1 MAACMLSLPPPSVSE
16 VCSTSQKALTNI
28 LHVMLL
34 NRKQAAGQGGV
45 QVWQEPM
52 AFIALRLL

>member
-1 MAACMLSLPPPSVSE
+1 
-16 VCSTSQKALTNI
+16 
-28 LHVMLL
+28 MLL

-52 AFIALRLL
+52 AFIALHLLWKCAKDLPTQPTTAALAAKR